1 MSKETRQFETEVQQ
15 LMNLIVNSL
24 YSNQEIFLR
33 ELISNASDAI
43 DKLRYESQTH
53 TELLEGAGELNI
65 RIAPDS
71 EKKCLVISDNG
82 IGMTKDEVVENLG
95 TIAKSGTSAFM
106 AALEESKKNDAIA
119 PELIGQF
126 GVGFYSAFI
135 VADRVVVETR
145 KAGEGEATRWESDG
159 LGSYTLETCSKKEH
173 GTTIT
178 LYLKEEGLEED
189 FNEEW
194 VIKRVVKQH
203 SDFVAY
209 PVVMNVEKDEPLPD
223 EEVEKDA
230 EGKPVGETTRKVFK
244 DETLNSMKAIWAKSK
259 GDVTDEEYDEFYRH
273 ISHDW
278 NAPLDKIHMKFEG
291 TTEYDALL
299 FVPSKA
305 PMDMYYSEKKTG
317 IHLYS
322 KRVFIMDDCTELMP
336 EYLGFIKGVVD
347 APDLNLN
354 VSREIL
360 QQDRLV
366 RNIRKNLVKKVFE
379 LLTKMEKETYDS
391 FFDEFG
397 AAIKSGIPMDHDNRE
412 KIAKLIRYK
421 TTKSDGAYVSL
432 EGYVSNMKE
441 DQEFIYY
448 ITGENLAALAG
459 SPHLEALKVKDYEV
473 LLMSD
478 PVDEWVVQS
487 LPEFDGKKMKSA
499 EMGDLDLT
507 DVDDEKKEAFKNFV
521 AYLTTQLEEDIKE
534 VKLSSRLKDSVSCLS
549 GDAFGMSAYMEK
561 IMKASGQEMPKQKRV
576 LELNSD
582 HPLVVAVKGLFEKD
596 AGNPVL
602 PDHARLLCDLAIIS
616 EGGRVEDPSLF
627 SKRVGDLMAK
637 AL

>member
-1 MSKETRQFETEVQQ
+1 MV
-15 LMNLIVNSL
+15 
-24 YSNQEIFLR
+24 
-33 ELISNASDAI
+33 
-43 DKLRYESQTH
+43 
-53 TELLEGAGELNI
+53 
-65 RIAPDS
+65 
-71 EKKCLVISDNG
+71 SDNG
-82 IGMTKDEVVENLG
+82 IGMTRDEVVENLG
-95 TIAKSGTSAFM
+95 TIAKSGTAAFM
-106 AALEESKKNDAIA
+106 AAMEESKKSDSIS

-126 GVGFYSAFI
+126 GVGFYSSFI
-135 VADRVVVETR
+135 VADKVVVETR
-145 KAGEGEATRWESDG
+145 KAGEGEAVRWESDG
-159 LGSYTLETCSKKEH
+159 LGSYTLETCAKKDH

-178 LYLKEEGLEED
+178 LYLKEEGLEEN
-189 FNEEW
+189 FTEEW
-194 VIKRVVKQH
+194 AIKRVVKQH

-209 PVVMNVEKDEPLPD
+209 PVIMNVEKDEPLPD
-223 EEVEKDA
+223 EEVIKDA
-230 EGKPVGETTRKVFK
+230 EGKPIGETTKKVFK
-244 DETLNSMKAIWAKSK
+244 DETLNSMKAIWTKPK
-259 GDVTDEEYDEFYRH
+259 GEVTDEEYDEFYRH

-347 APDLNLN
+347 ASDLNLN

-379 LLTKMEKETYDS
+379 LLTKMEKETYDT
-391 FFDEFG
+391 FFNEFG
-397 AAIKSGIPMDHDNRE
+397 AAIKSGIPMDHENRE
-412 KIAKLIRYK
+412 KISTLIRYK
-421 TTKSDGAYVSL
+421 TTQSDGAYVSL
-432 EGYVSNMKE
+432 EEYVARMKE

-448 ITGENLAALAG
+448 ITGENLISLAG

-487 LPEFDGKKMKSA
+487 LPEFGGKKLKSA
-499 EMGDLDLT
+499 EIGDLNLA

-521 AYLTTQLEEDIKE
+521 EYLKTQLDEEIKE

-549 GDAFGMSAYMEK
+549 GDASGMSAYMEK

-576 LELNSD
+576 LELNGD

-596 AGNPVL
+596 PGTPVL
-602 PDHARLLCDLAIIS
+602 PDHAQLLFDLAIIS
-616 EGGRVEDPSLF
+616 EGGRVEDPALF

-637 AL
+637 TM